1 MSVLQVRHLIF
12 RDVFKLQSVVNLDC
26 DFSHVIKAA
35 DVHDDFQSEQR
46 DYELSISCLFCRW
59 DI

>member
-26 DFSHVIKAA
+26 DFSLVIKDAN
-35 DVHDDFQSEQR
+35 VHDDFQSEQR
-46 DYELSISCLFCRW
+46 DYELSISCQFCR
-59 DI
+59 